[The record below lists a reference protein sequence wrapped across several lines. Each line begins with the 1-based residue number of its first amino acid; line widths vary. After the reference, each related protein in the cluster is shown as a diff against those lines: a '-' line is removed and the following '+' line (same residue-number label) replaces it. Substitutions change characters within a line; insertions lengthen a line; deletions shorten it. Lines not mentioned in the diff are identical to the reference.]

1 MRNLLL
7 MLGSVVL
14 LSSCGDGGFGGFPQV
29 YPEAPEGKKFGDVL
43 TAAEAVVKEHYPM
56 AATSIKSQ
64 HVYALSRGGLL
75 GGSRTQKQV
84 SVWVRKTYTGHW
96 HPEVT
101 VRLLAQVNEP
111 RAGASDPSSL
121 SVPKSRPIAGS
132 PQWQT
137 LQRLPVEEQK
147 LYDAIFARLN
157 G

>member
-64 HVYALSRGGLL
+64 HVLALSRVGLL

-137 LQRLPVEEQK
+137 LQRLPVEQQK

>member
-1 MRNLLL
+1 MRNLFL
-7 MLGSVVL
+7 MLGSIILV
-14 LSSCGDGGFGGFPQV
+14 SGCGDGGIGGFPQV

-43 TAAEAVVKEHYPM
+43 TAAETVVKEHYPM
-56 AATSIKSQ
+56 AATSIRSQ
-64 HVYALSRGGLL
+64 HVFALGRVALL

-111 RAGASDPSSL
+111 RAGASDPSSV
-121 SVPKSRPIAGS
+121 SVPKSRPIAAS
-132 PQWQT
+132 PEWQT
-137 LQRLPVEEQK
+137 LQRLLVEEQK